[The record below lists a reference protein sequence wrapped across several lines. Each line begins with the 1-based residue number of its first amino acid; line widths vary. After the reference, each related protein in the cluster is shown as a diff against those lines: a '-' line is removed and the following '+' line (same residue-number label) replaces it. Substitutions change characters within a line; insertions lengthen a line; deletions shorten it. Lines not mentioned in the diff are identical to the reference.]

1 MDTPLHLPRISNT
14 VGKRISADRFDLE
27 LAGLGERTIDFQDYE
42 SIDSSA
48 FRKILQTEYPKLADG
63 GGYELMRL
71 PPNSRTLEIIQPPTE
86 GYTPLFLSRVMGTSR
101 TFIRPISRSLN
112 MAKTTDI
119 VTGPSEKCYQCE
131 AYFPMSK
138 LREYLKTCRW

>member
-1 MDTPLHLPRISNT
+1 MDTPIHLNMIKHSR
-14 VGKRISADRFDLE
+14 KRISADRFDLE
-27 LAGLGERTIDFQDYE
+27 LAGL
-42 SIDSSA
+42 A
-48 FRKILQTEYPKLADG
+48 RKILQTEYPKLADG

-131 AYFPMSK
+131 AYFLPCQSSESS
-138 LREYLKTCRW
+138 LILAGLLLALHSTHEPA